1 MKNICTIFKREFW
14 AYFNMP
20 IAYIFITF
28 FLVILNTMFM
38 IRFFL
43 INEASMR
50 GYFGMLPMFF
60 LFFVPAV
67 TMRLWS
73 EERKVGTYEILFT
86 LPMKTWHVVLG
97 KFLASYA
104 FLIITIALT
113 CTIPITI
120 AALSKPD
127 WGPIIGAYIGAVLLG
142 GVYLAV
148 GAFASSITEN
158 QIVAFIIGVSLSFIL
173 LIIGFP
179 SITMFISSVSPGLS
193 SFFSYIGVTTHFE
206 NISKGILDSKDIIY
220 YFSMIFFFLLL
231 NNYQLESKKY

>member
-1 MKNICTIFKREFW
+1 
-14 AYFNMP
+14 
-20 IAYIFITF
+20 
-28 FLVILNTMFM
+28 
-38 IRFFL
+38 
-43 INEASMR
+43 
-50 GYFGMLPMFF
+50 MLPLFF

-86 LPMKTWHVVLG
+86 LPMKTSQVVLG
-97 KFLASYA
+97 KFLAGYV
-104 FLIITIALT
+104 FLTITILLT

-120 AALSKPD
+120 AALSNPD
-127 WGPIIGAYIGAVLLG
+127 WGPIIGAYLGAILLG
-142 GVYLAV
+142 GVYLSV

-179 SITMFISSVSPGLS
+179 SITMFISSASPGLAG
-193 SFFSYIGVTTHFE
+193 FFGYIGVTTHFE
-206 NISKGILDSKDIIY
+206 NISKGILDSKDIVY
-220 YFSMIFFFLLL
+220 YFSMMFFFLLL

>member
-1 MKNICTIFKREFW
+1 MKNIWTILKREFR

-38 IRFFL
+38 VRFFL

-50 GYFGMLPMFF
+50 SYFGMLPLFF

-86 LPMKTWHVVLG
+86 LPMKTSQVVLG
-97 KFLASYA
+97 KFLAGYA
-104 FLIITIALT
+104 FLTITILLT

-120 AALSKPD
+120 AVLSKPD
-127 WGPIIGAYIGAVLLG
+127 WGPIIGAYMGAILLG
-142 GVYLAV
+142 GVYLSV

-179 SITMFISSVSPGLS
+179 NINMFISSISPALAG
-193 SFFSYIGVTTHFE
+193 FFSYVGVTTHFD
-206 NISKGILDSKDIIY
+206 NLSKGILDSRDIIY
-220 YFSMIFFFLLL
+220 YISMMFFFLLL

>member
-1 MKNICTIFKREFW
+1 MKNIWTIFKREFR

-43 INEASMR
+43 TNEASMR
-50 GYFGMLPMFF
+50 GYFGMLPLFF

-86 LPMKTWHVVLG
+86 LPMKTSQVVLG
-97 KFLASYA
+97 KFLAGYV
-104 FLIITIALT
+104 FLTITILLT

-120 AALSKPD
+120 AALSNPD
-127 WGPIIGAYIGAVLLG
+127 WGPIIGAYLGAILLG
-142 GVYLAV
+142 GVYLSV

-173 LIIGFP
+173 LIVGFP
-179 SITMFISSVSPGLS
+179 SITMFVSSSLPGLAG
-193 SFFSYIGVTTHFE
+193 FLGYIGVTTHFE
-206 NISKGILDSKDIIY
+206 NISKGILDSKDIVY
-220 YFSMIFFFLLL
+220 YFSMMFFFLLL